1 MIPAGP
7 GSSGAIN
14 PWSPLFRIY
23 GYTYM
28 ERRIKYGISLLI
40 FLATGLSIYGI
51 FFHSTPGSKR
61 FTKAAVHI
69 GAIELATAF
78 DNHEGLSDSLYLY
91 KVLSVSGVVNKIRK
105 NRSGSYTVTLGD
117 RTSTAPAVS
126 CILDSANN
134 HRYLPLMVGDSLT
147 IWGTCAGHLTDVLLV
162 QCIIE
167 KR

>member
-1 MIPAGP
+1 
-7 GSSGAIN
+7 
-14 PWSPLFRIY
+14 
-23 GYTYM
+23 M

-51 FFHSTPGSKR
+51 FFHSAPGSKR
-61 FTKAAVHI
+61 FTQADVHI
-69 GAIELATAF
+69 SAIDLATAF
-78 DNHEGLSDSLYLY
+78 DNHEGLSDSLYLN

-117 RTSTAPAVS
+117 RTSGAPAVS
-126 CILDSANN
+126 CILERTYNQK
-134 HRYLPLMVGDSLT
+134 HLHLVVGDSLT
-147 IWGTCAGHLTDVLLV
+147 ILGTCSGHLTDVVLV